1 MAQVISAAVL
11 TAGLRN
17 TFADAYQITYDARIA
32 RLGKVME
39 LGVPSD
45 KKEEIYAYFESAPYP
60 KRWPRGRN
68 ISSKPFDSVD
78 FSVINYDFGRRI
90 EWHENDREDDQTQ
103 SLFGQAKALGKH
115 FATLH
120 ERIFFQML
128 LASANLDLLP
138 AIPNCPDGVALYSA
152 TDGKSAARFGIS
164 GGNIITGSTVANPAF
179 IQDDVLNAIE
189 RFKQFQ
195 DTEGEPLWD
204 EAMLDGGGYVLIY
217 NVANDANVRRAL
229 KASTYLDRVT
239 VAGSSTSN
247 TGHASAATPANIV
260 VEEGL
265 NIELWPTQRITTDD
279 LYIFA
284 AGCDHKA
291 VFQQERKAL
300 RESVATMDNSDHV
313 RDTKEEYLQYDARY
327 GYGAFLPYQTIQ
339 INN

>member
-17 TFADAYQITYDARIA
+17 TFADAYQQTVDARTA

-45 KKEEIYAYFESAPYP
+45 KREELYAFFETAPYP

-68 ISSKPFDSVD
+68 ISSKPFDSVE
-78 FSVINYDFGRRI
+78 FSVVNYDWGRRI
-90 EWHENDREDDQTQ
+90 SWHEDDREDDQTQ
-103 SLFGQAKALGKH
+103 TLFAQAKSLGRH

-120 ERIFFQML
+120 ERIFFQMI
-128 LASANLDLLP
+128 LASTNLDLLP
-138 AIPNCPDGVALYSA
+138 AVPNAPDGAAIYSA
-152 TDGKSAARFGIS
+152 TDGGGAARFGVV
-164 GGNIITGSTVANPAF
+164 GGNIITGTGVATANA
-179 IQDDVLNAIE
+179 IQNDVLNGIE

-195 DTEGEPLWD
+195 DTEAQPLWD

-229 KASTYLDRVT
+229 KATTYLARDPGGNAA
-239 VAGSSTSN
+239 VAN
-247 TGHASAATPANIV
+247 LV
-260 VEEGL
+260 VEEGINL
-265 NIELWPTQRITTDD
+265 ELWPTQRITTDD
-279 LYIFA
+279 LYLFA

-300 RESVATMDNSDHV
+300 RESVAGMDNSDHV

-327 GYGAFLPYQTIQ
+327 GYGSFLPYQTVQ
-339 INN
+339 INNP